1 MLKRVRQFIRGMFAR
16 LKENDYTFIA
26 DYLTK
31 PEFDLFK
38 TMSRY
43 DQKHALDV
51 ARFLAARGGSLI
63 LVRAGL
69 LHDIGKAEC
78 PELTL
83 IRRSVAVF
91 LEWRAPAEA
100 AVVAERGRGKLARA
114 LKVHKNHPE
123 LGAAKLE
130 TMDVDAYV
138 AALVRWHQNGDAAAE
153 AAEDLELLR
162 AADELF

>member
-1 MLKRVRQFIRGMFAR
+1 MLKRARQFIRGMFAR
-16 LKENDYTFIA
+16 LGENDYTFIA

-51 ARFLAARGGSLI
+51 ARYLARDGGGLT

-91 LEWRAPAEA
+91 LEWQAPNE
-100 AVVAERGRGKLARA
+100 AVVLANRGRGKLARA
-114 LKVHKNHPE
+114 LNVHRNHPE
-123 LGAAKLE
+123 LGADKLE
-130 TMDVDAYV
+130 SMNVDAYV
-138 AALVRWHQNGDAAAE
+138 IALVRWHQNGEATAE
-153 AAEDLELLR
+153 AAEDLALLR

>member
-1 MLKRVRQFIRGMFAR
+1 MLKRVKQFIRGMFAR
-16 LKENDYTFIA
+16 VTENDYTFIA

-31 PEFDLFK
+31 PEFVLFK

-51 ARFLAARGGSLI
+51 ARYLAREGSETP

-83 IRRSVAVF
+83 VRRSVAVF
-91 LEWRAPAEA
+91 LEWQAPRE
-100 AVVAERGRGKLARA
+100 AVVLADKGQGKLARA
-114 LKVHKNHPE
+114 MAVHRDHPA

-130 TMDVDAYV
+130 NMGVEPYIV
-138 AALVRWHQNGDAAAE
+138 ALVRCHQNGEGSAE
-153 AAEDLELLR
+153 AAADLERLR
-162 AADELF
+162 AADERF

>member
-1 MLKRVRQFIRGMFAR
+1 MLKRVRQFIRGMFAS
-16 LKENDYTFIA
+16 LSENDYTFIA

-31 PEFDLFK
+31 PEFALFR

-43 DQKHALDV
+43 DQKHALNV
-51 ARFLAARGGSLI
+51 AGYLAENGAGTP

-83 IRRSVAVF
+83 VRRSVAVF
-91 LEWRAPAEA
+91 LEWQAPQE
-100 AVVAERGRGKLARA
+100 AVVLAERGRGKLARA
-114 LKVHKNHPE
+114 MAVHRDHPA
-123 LGAAKLE
+123 LGAARLE
-130 TMDVDAYV
+130 TMNVDAYIV
-138 AALVRWHQNGDAAAE
+138 TLVRWHQNGEASAE
-153 AAEDLELLR
+153 AAADLERLR

>member
-1 MLKRVRQFIRGMFAR
+1 MLKRVRQFIRGMFAS
-16 LKENDYTFIA
+16 LSENDYTFIA

-31 PEFDLFK
+31 PEFALFK

-51 ARFLAARGGSLI
+51 ARYLAEDNAGTP

-83 IRRSVAVF
+83 VRRSVAVF
-91 LEWRAPAEA
+91 LEWQAPAEA
-100 AVVAERGRGKLARA
+100 VVLAEAGRGKLARA
-114 LKVHKNHPE
+114 MSVHRDHPA
-123 LGAAKLE
+123 LGAAKL
-130 TMDVDAYV
+130 DSLGVDAYIV
-138 AALVRWHQNGDAAAE
+138 ALVRWHQNGEASAE
-153 AAEDLELLR
+153 AAADLARLR